1 MGSREALSSAAFMA
15 TIEYEPVIGLEV
27 HAQLRTRTKAFC
39 RCLSAFGAPPNAHVC
54 PTCLGLPGAL
64 PALNREA
71 VAMAVRAGLALGCTI
86 RPVSRFARKH
96 YFYPDLPKGYQISQ
110 FDEPLCEDGALDVPM
125 PDGTTR
131 TVGIQRAHME
141 EDAGKNIH
149 GGVASQGLSLV
160 DLNRAGVPL
169 LEIVGRPDI
178 RSAVEAAEYLRQ
190 LRAALMFVG
199 VNDGNLEAGSFR
211 CDANVSVRPRGSTT
225 FGTRVEI
232 KNINSF
238 RFVQKAIEWEV
249 AHQIATVSA
258 GGRVEQ
264 VTKTWDDVE
273 GRCNVLRKKE
283 GSDDYRYF
291 AEPDLP
297 PLAVSDAFVAG
308 VRAALPALPAA
319 RRARYMR
326 DLGLSDNDAK
336 VLTEHP
342 ALANFFEALA
352 DRTGDPK
359 RAANWVCNAIK
370 TGFASDGLDATFP
383 VTLDQ
388 MAGLFARVD
397 DGTLSGKLA
406 KDVYAQLAGTR
417 DTADAIIARN
427 GWRVVTDA
435 GAIEAECQ
443 AVLDANPRQA
453 AAYRGGKR
461 ALLGFFK
468 GEVMK
473 RTGGRADPRVLD
485 AVIARLL
492 DA

>member
-1 MGSREALSSAAFMA
+1 MP

-27 HAQLRTRTKAFC
+27 HAQLRTRTKIFC
-39 RCLSAFGAPPNAHVC
+39 RCLSAFGAPPNTHVC

-71 VAMAVRAGLALGCTI
+71 VVMGVRAGLALGCSI
-86 RPVSRFARKH
+86 RRVSVFARKN

-110 FDEPLCEDGALDVPM
+110 FDAPLCEDGAIEVPM
-125 PDGTTR
+125 PDGASR
-131 TVGIQRAHME
+131 TVRIQRAHME

-149 GGVASQGLSLV
+149 GGVASQGVSLV

-169 LEIVGRPDI
+169 LEIVSRPDI
-178 RSAVEAAEYLRQ
+178 RSALEAAEYLRQ

-211 CDANVSVRPRGSTT
+211 CDANISVRPRGAET

-249 AHQIATVSA
+249 THQIATLSA
-258 GGRVEQ
+258 GGRIEQ
-264 VTKTWDDVE
+264 VTKTWDDTE
-273 GRCNVLRKKE
+273 GRCNLLRKKE

-291 AEPDLP
+291 PEPDLP
-297 PLAVSDAFVAG
+297 PLRLTDDFVEEIRAG
-308 VRAALPALPAA
+308 LPMLPAA
-319 RRARYMR
+319 RRARYVSE
-326 DLGLSDNDAK
+326 LGLTANDAK
-336 VLTEHP
+336 VITEHP
-342 ALANFFEALA
+342 ALADFFEALA
-352 DRTGDPK
+352 ARTGDAK

-370 TGFASDGLDATFP
+370 TGFASDGLAATFP

-388 MAGLFARVD
+388 LAGLFARLD

-406 KDVYAQLAGTR
+406 KDVYAQMANTR
-417 DTADAIIARN
+417 DTADAIIERN
-427 GWRVVTDA
+427 GWKVLTDPA
-435 GAIEAECQ
+435 AIEAACR
-443 AVLDANPRQA
+443 AVLDANAKQL
-453 AAYRGGKR
+453 AAYRSGKR
-461 ALLGFFK
+461 GLAGYFK

-473 RTGGRADPRVLD
+473 STGGRADPK
-485 AVIARLL
+485 LL
-492 DA
+492 DEVLSKLLEGG

>member
-1 MGSREALSSAAFMA
+1 MP

-27 HAQLRTRTKAFC
+27 HAQLRTRTKVFC
-39 RCLSAFGAPPNAHVC
+39 RCLSAFGAPPNTHVC

-71 VAMAVRAGLALGCTI
+71 VVMGVRAGLALGCAI
-86 RPVSRFARKH
+86 RRVSVFARKN

-110 FDEPLCEDGALDVPM
+110 FDAPLCEDGAIEVPM
-125 PDGTTR
+125 PDGSSR
-131 TVGIQRAHME
+131 TVRIQRAHME

-149 GGVASQGLSLV
+149 GGVASQGVSLV

-169 LEIVGRPDI
+169 LEIVSRPDI
-178 RSAVEAAEYLRQ
+178 RSALEAAEYLRQ

-211 CDANVSVRPRGSTT
+211 CDANISVRPRGSET

-249 AHQIATVSA
+249 THQIATLSA

-264 VTKTWDDVE
+264 VTKTWDDTE
-273 GRCNVLRKKE
+273 GRCNLLRKKE

-291 AEPDLP
+291 PEPDLP
-297 PLAVSDAFVAG
+297 PLRLTDDFVDAIRAG
-308 VRAALPALPAA
+308 LPMLPAA
-319 RRARYMR
+319 RRARYVSE
-326 DLGLSDNDAK
+326 LGLTANDAK
-336 VLTEHP
+336 VITEHP
-342 ALANFFEALA
+342 ALADFFEALA
-352 DRTGDPK
+352 SRTGDAK

-370 TGFASDGLDATFP
+370 TGFASDGLAATFP

-388 MAGLFARVD
+388 LAGLFARLD

-406 KDVYAQLAGTR
+406 KDVYAQMANTR
-417 DTADAIIARN
+417 DTADAIIERN
-427 GWRVVTDA
+427 GWKVLTDPA
-435 GAIEAECQ
+435 AIEAACR
-443 AVLDANPRQA
+443 AVLDANPKQL
-453 AAYRGGKR
+453 AAYRSGKR
-461 ALLGFFK
+461 GLAGYFK

-473 RTGGRADPRVLD
+473 STGGRADPK
-485 AVIARLL
+485 LL
-492 DA
+492 DEVLSKLLEGG

>member
-1 MGSREALSSAAFMA
+1 MP

-27 HAQLRTRTKAFC
+27 HAQLRTRTKVFC
-39 RCLSAFGAPPNAHVC
+39 RCLSAFGAPPNTHVC

-71 VAMAVRAGLALGCTI
+71 VVMGVRAGLALGCSI
-86 RPVSRFARKH
+86 RRVSVFARKN

-110 FDEPLCEDGALDVPM
+110 FDAPLCEDGAIEVPM
-125 PDGTTR
+125 PDGSSR
-131 TVGIQRAHME
+131 TVRIQRAHME

-149 GGVASQGLSLV
+149 GGVASQGVSLV

-169 LEIVGRPDI
+169 LEIVSRPDI
-178 RSAVEAAEYLRQ
+178 RSALEAAEYLRQ

-211 CDANVSVRPRGSTT
+211 CDANISVRPRGSET

-249 AHQIATVSA
+249 THQIATLSA

-264 VTKTWDDVE
+264 VTKTWDDAE
-273 GRCNVLRKKE
+273 ARCNLLRKKE

-291 AEPDLP
+291 PEPDLP
-297 PLAVSDAFVAG
+297 PLRLTDDFVEEIRAG
-308 VRAALPALPAA
+308 LPMLPAA
-319 RRARYMR
+319 RRARYVAEM
-326 DLGLSDNDAK
+326 GLTANDAK
-336 VLTEHP
+336 VITEHP
-342 ALANFFEALA
+342 CLADFFEALA
-352 DRTGDPK
+352 ARTGDAK

-370 TGFASDGLDATFP
+370 TGFASDGLAATFP

-388 MAGLFARVD
+388 LAGLFARLD

-406 KDVYAQLAGTR
+406 KDVYAQMANTR
-417 DTADAIIARN
+417 DTADAIIERN
-427 GWRVVTDA
+427 GWKVLTDPA
-435 GAIEAECQ
+435 AIEAACR
-443 AVLDANPRQA
+443 AVLDANAKQL
-453 AAYRGGKR
+453 AAYRSGKR
-461 ALLGFFK
+461 GLAGYFK

-473 RTGGRADPRVLD
+473 STGGRADPK
-485 AVIARLL
+485 LL
-492 DA
+492 DEVLSKLLEGG

>member
-1 MGSREALSSAAFMA
+1 MP

-27 HAQLRTRTKAFC
+27 HAQLRTRTKVFC
-39 RCLSAFGAPPNAHVC
+39 RCLSAFGAPPNTHVC

-71 VAMAVRAGLALGCTI
+71 VVMGVRAGLALGCSI
-86 RPVSRFARKH
+86 RRVSVFARKN

-110 FDEPLCEDGALDVPM
+110 FDAPLCEDGAIEVPM
-125 PDGTTR
+125 PDGASR
-131 TVGIQRAHME
+131 TVRIQRAHME

-149 GGVASQGLSLV
+149 GGSASQGVSLV

-169 LEIVGRPDI
+169 LEIVSRPDI
-178 RSAVEAAEYLRQ
+178 RSALEAAEYLRQ

-211 CDANVSVRPRGSTT
+211 CDANISVRPRGTET

-249 AHQIATVSA
+249 THQIATLSA

-264 VTKTWDDVE
+264 VTKTWDDTE
-273 GRCNVLRKKE
+273 GRCNLLRKKE

-291 AEPDLP
+291 PEPDLP
-297 PLAVSDAFVAG
+297 PLRLTDDFVEEIRAG
-308 VRAALPALPAA
+308 LPMLPAT
-319 RRARYMR
+319 RRARYVSE
-326 DLGLSDNDAK
+326 LGLTANDAK
-336 VLTEHP
+336 VITEHP
-342 ALANFFEALA
+342 ALADFFEALA
-352 DRTGDPK
+352 ARTGDAK

-370 TGFASDGLDATFP
+370 TGFASDGLAATFP

-388 MAGLFARVD
+388 LAGLFARLD

-406 KDVYAQLAGTR
+406 KDVYAQMANTR
-417 DTADAIIARN
+417 DTADAIIERN
-427 GWRVVTDA
+427 GWKVLTDPA
-435 GAIEAECQ
+435 AIEAACR
-443 AVLDANPRQA
+443 AVLDANPKQL
-453 AAYRGGKR
+453 AAYRSGKR
-461 ALLGFFK
+461 GLAGYFK

-473 RTGGRADPRVLD
+473 STGGRADPK
-485 AVIARLL
+485 LL
-492 DA
+492 DQALSKLLEGG

>member
-1 MGSREALSSAAFMA
+1 MP

-27 HAQLRTRTKAFC
+27 HAQLRTRTKVFC
-39 RCLSAFGAPPNAHVC
+39 RCLSAFGAPPNTHVC

-71 VAMAVRAGLALGCTI
+71 VVMGVRAGLALGCSI
-86 RPVSRFARKH
+86 RRVSVFARKN

-110 FDEPLCEDGALDVPM
+110 FDAPLCEDGAIEVPM
-125 PDGTTR
+125 PDGASR
-131 TVGIQRAHME
+131 TVRIQRAHME

-149 GGVASQGLSLV
+149 GGSASQGVSLV

-169 LEIVGRPDI
+169 LEIVSRPDI
-178 RSAVEAAEYLRQ
+178 RSALEAAEYLRQ

-211 CDANVSVRPRGSTT
+211 CDANISVRPRGTET

-249 AHQIATVSA
+249 THQIATLSA

-264 VTKTWDDVE
+264 VTKTWDDTE
-273 GRCNVLRKKE
+273 GRCNLLRKKE

-291 AEPDLP
+291 PEPDLP
-297 PLAVSDAFVAG
+297 PLRLTDDFVEEIRAG
-308 VRAALPALPAA
+308 LPMLPAT
-319 RRARYMR
+319 RRARYVSE
-326 DLGLSDNDAK
+326 LGLTANDAK
-336 VLTEHP
+336 VISEHP
-342 ALANFFEALA
+342 ALADFFEALA
-352 DRTGDPK
+352 ARTGDAK

-370 TGFASDGLDATFP
+370 TGFASDGLAATFP

-388 MAGLFARVD
+388 LAGLFARLD

-406 KDVYAQLAGTR
+406 KDVYAQMANTR
-417 DTADAIIARN
+417 DTADAIIERN
-427 GWRVVTDA
+427 GWKVLTDPA
-435 GAIEAECQ
+435 AIEAACR
-443 AVLDANPRQA
+443 AVLDANPKQL
-453 AAYRGGKR
+453 AAYRSGKR
-461 ALLGFFK
+461 GLAGYFK

-473 RTGGRADPRVLD
+473 STGGRADPK
-485 AVIARLL
+485 LL
-492 DA
+492 DQALSKLLEGG

>member
-1 MGSREALSSAAFMA
+1 MP

-27 HAQLRTRTKAFC
+27 HAQLRTRTKIFC
-39 RCLSAFGAPPNAHVC
+39 RCLSAFGAPPNTHVC

-71 VAMAVRAGLALGCTI
+71 VVMGVRAGLALGCSI
-86 RPVSRFARKH
+86 RRVSVFARKN

-110 FDEPLCEDGALDVPM
+110 FDAPLCEDGAIEVPM
-125 PDGTTR
+125 PDGASR
-131 TVGIQRAHME
+131 TVRIQRAHME

-149 GGVASQGLSLV
+149 GGVASQGVSLV

-169 LEIVGRPDI
+169 LEIVSRPDI
-178 RSAVEAAEYLRQ
+178 RSALEAAEYLRQ

-211 CDANVSVRPRGSTT
+211 CDANISVRPRGAET

-249 AHQIATVSA
+249 THQIATLSA
-258 GGRVEQ
+258 GGRIEQ
-264 VTKTWDDVE
+264 VTKTWDDTE
-273 GRCNVLRKKE
+273 GRCNLLRKKE

-291 AEPDLP
+291 PEPDLP
-297 PLAVSDAFVAG
+297 PLRLTDDFVEEIRAG
-308 VRAALPALPAA
+308 LPMLPAA
-319 RRARYMR
+319 RRARYVSE
-326 DLGLSDNDAK
+326 LGLTANDAK
-336 VLTEHP
+336 VITEHP
-342 ALANFFEALA
+342 ALADFFEALA
-352 DRTGDPK
+352 TRTGDAK

-370 TGFASDGLDATFP
+370 TGFASDGLAATFP

-388 MAGLFARVD
+388 LAGLFARLD

-406 KDVYAQLAGTR
+406 KDVYAQMANTR
-417 DTADAIIARN
+417 DTADAIIERN
-427 GWRVVTDA
+427 GWKVLTDPA
-435 GAIEAECQ
+435 AIEAACR
-443 AVLDANPRQA
+443 AVLDANAKQL
-453 AAYRGGKR
+453 AAYRSGKR
-461 ALLGFFK
+461 GLAGYFK

-473 RTGGRADPRVLD
+473 STGGRADPK
-485 AVIARLL
+485 LL
-492 DA
+492 DEVLSKLLEGG